1 LSDRCPIR
9 IAEHVIL
16 DQLTEHYPAHLSKDE
31 LVSVIRSKVV
41 DAEDVEDALARLL
54 AQRLIHRQ
62 GDAGQGDADCYWL
75 ARAVRYIQEISW
87 EPGSICA
94 SSDS

>member
-1 LSDRCPIR
+1 MSREPIR

-16 DQLTEHYPAHLSKDE
+16 DQLSEHYPAHFSRDE
-31 LVSVIRSKVV
+31 LIGIICSKVV
-41 DAEDVEDALARLL
+41 DANDVEDALIRLL

-62 GDAGQGDADCYWL
+62 GDADCYWL
-75 ARAVRYIQEISW
+75 AWAVRYIQEIEW

>member
-1 LSDRCPIR
+1 MSSREPIR

-16 DQLTEHYPAHLSKDE
+16 DQLTEHYPAHFSKDE
-31 LVSVIRSKVV
+31 LVSIIRSKAV
-41 DAEDVEDALARLL
+41 DAEDVADALSRLL
-54 AQRLIHRQ
+54 GQRLIHR
-62 GDAGQGDADCYWL
+62 QGDADCYWL
-75 ARAVRYIQEISW
+75 ARAVRYIQEIGW